1 MKEVFLN
8 KINNEEYISNL
19 LFINIKEQFPNIIPP
34 SFDINTY
41 NNKILNREY
50 IKYKDYFHNMYK
62 GIDDNIKLDEE
73 QIKAILADEDF
84 SLIIAGAG
92 TGKTTTMVSKVKY
105 LVDIKKVN
113 PQDIVV
119 MSFTRKATEELE
131 KRLLIDFEIPVNV
144 TTFHSLGLMHIREI
158 FNNKKCYVVDSN
170 IENEIFF
177 EYFSKNIFPYKDKV
191 KEIIDIFSPNLIS
204 KSWVFGNFF
213 KENFEKHRTFDEYF
227 LNYKKY
233 KISKQDDLKKTVET
247 IIEQDLNKEDIYTI
261 KRELVKSKGEAIIAN
276 YLFCNNIDYK
286 YEKIY
291 TKLMGNRQVY
301 KPDFTLNLNGE
312 EIYIEYFGLSTY
324 TKDTL
329 NRYQKIKKIKED
341 YHQKHKTKFIKL
353 DYMKEQDLIKTLEL
367 ELKKYGFKLKPKTY
381 EEIYDAILSNNP
393 IRELFPF
400 KDFLYGLINKIKSNS
415 KRNEY
420 REIISNYL
428 TNTYGDE
435 KYLKLR
441 QFYYID
447 DFYIFYQEYL
457 YRKEDYGFDFND
469 MIYYANKYINK
480 VNNKELSFKYLI
492 IDEYQDISQERYEFT
507 RNIATKDNSKI
518 VAVGD
523 DWQSIYSF
531 SGSKIDYI
539 YKFEEY
545 FKGAKLFKITNT
557 YRNSQSLID
566 CSGTFIMRNKDQ
578 IKKDLT
584 SNKNIFNPIRFIMFD
599 EFEEYDV
606 LKKLILKIH
615 NENKEHKIM
624 ILARNNKMIDDCFND
639 PMLRDEVGTKIE
651 FVGYEDIDIDG
662 MTIHKS
668 KGLTSDEVILIG
680 LNQNFPSNNYDTFWI
695 ERLFRYNIPK
705 ESIEYAEERRL
716 FYVALTRT
724 KNYVYLLV
732 NKNPKLR
739 SIFINEIY
747 NIIKNNKELY

>member
-1 MKEVFLN
+1 ME
-8 KINNEEYISNL
+8 
-19 LFINIKEQFPNIIPP
+19 
-34 SFDINTY
+34 
-41 NNKILNREY
+41 
-50 IKYKDYFHNMYK
+50 
-62 GIDDNIKLDEE
+62 
-73 QIKAILADEDF
+73 
-84 SLIIAGAG
+84 
-92 TGKTTTMVSKVKY
+92 
-105 LVDIKKVN
+105 
-113 PQDIVV
+113 
-119 MSFTRKATEELE
+119 
-131 KRLLIDFEIPVNV
+131 
-144 TTFHSLGLMHIREI
+144 
-158 FNNKKCYVVDSN
+158 
-170 IENEIFF
+170 
-177 EYFSKNIFPYKDKV
+177 
-191 KEIIDIFSPNLIS
+191 
-204 KSWVFGNFF
+204 
-213 KENFEKHRTFDEYF
+213 
-227 LNYKKY
+227 
-233 KISKQDDLKKTVET
+233 
-247 IIEQDLNKEDIYTI
+247 
-261 KRELVKSKGEAIIAN
+261 
-276 YLFCNNIDYK
+276 
-286 YEKIY
+286 
-291 TKLMGNRQVY
+291 NRQVY
-301 KPDFTLNLNGE
+301 KPDFTLNLN
-312 EIYIEYFGLSTY
+312 
-324 TKDTL
+324 
-329 NRYQKIKKIKED
+329 N
-341 YHQKHKTKFIKL
+341 
-353 DYMKEQDLIKTLEL
+353 
-367 ELKKYGFKLKPKTY
+367 
-381 EEIYDAILSNNP
+381 EEIYDAIHSNNP

-420 REIISNYL
+420 REIILNYS

-435 KYLKLR
+435 KYLKLI
-441 QFYYID
+441 QLYYID
-447 DFYIFYQEYL
+447 DFYMFYQEYL

-480 VNNKELSFKYLI
+480 INNKELNFKYLI

-523 DWQSIYSF
+523 YWQSIYSF

-584 SNKNIFNPIRFIMFD
+584 SNKNIFNLIRFIMFD

-606 LKKLILKIH
+606 LKRLILKIH

-705 ESIEYAEERRL
+705 ESNEYAEERRL